1 MEIKTTAPIIGVAY
15 GGVEKMGMANEAGWI
30 QAFGSEDNMPELLC
44 VIENGS
50 KEQSAEA
57 AQALFEQICRDNDVD
72 EAAFPLIDPLLDILT
87 IRHKSV
93 AKATILNGIAQVLRC
108 AMSNPLP
115 FGVTPLCY
123 CSSHSHGVEEENGA
137 AAAVA
142 RHWHN
147 TLRGR
152 YAEWSVLVEEEE
164 LTAIQVV
171 YVLHLLQWDD
181 PQVENKLLRAAF
193 YGETS
198 RLRLNA
204 LIALADHRRRSG
216 KPFNPSIAFGQH
228 RDDDLYETVRA
239 VCAVLTASEAQ
250 SLQVTAKLL
259 QGCALPRLDRI
270 QFPWA
275 DGAISSL
282 CAQAACYLF
291 QDGTSIEERAVF
303 WLEALEKCIHAHQL
317 RSRKVIWEIGEST
330 VQWDEELLQWNWNG
344 PMLVA
349 DGMLLSLF
357 PVNGVPV
364 AEKGEEIS
372 LPSNVS
378 RAIKLCLQHQVEMP
392 NAERYG
398 VSRVIRQLYRFIT

>member
-1 MEIKTTAPIIGVAY
+1 
-15 GGVEKMGMANEAGWI
+15 MGMANEAGWI

-57 AQALFEQICRDNDVD
+57 AQALFEQICRENDVD

-108 AMSNPLP
+108 AMPNSLP
-115 FGVTPLCY
+115 FGVTPLRY
-123 CSSHSHGVEEENGA
+123 CSSHGYGMEEQTGA
-137 AAAVA
+137 AATIA
-142 RHWHN
+142 RHWHH
-147 TLRGR
+147 TLRSR
-152 YAEWSVLVEEEE
+152 YAEWSVLAEEGE
-164 LTAIQVV
+164 LTAIQAV
-171 YVLHLLQWDD
+171 YVLHWLQWDD

-193 YGETS
+193 YGESS

-204 LIALADHRRRSG
+204 LIALADYRRRAG

-228 RDDDLYETVRA
+228 QDDELYEAVRA
-239 VCAVLTASEAQ
+239 VCAALTSSEAQ
-250 SLQVTAKLL
+250 TSQVTAKLL

-291 QDGTSIEERAVF
+291 QNGTPIEERAVF
-303 WLEALEKCIHAHQL
+303 WVKALDTCIHAHQL
-317 RSRKVIWEIGEST
+317 RSRKVVWEIGEST
-330 VQWDEELLQWNWNG
+330 VQWDEEWLQWNWNG

-357 PVNGVPV
+357 PVNGDHL
-364 AEKGEEIS
+364 ANEGEELT
-372 LPSNVS
+372 LPSSVS

-398 VSRVIRQLYRFIT
+398 VGRVIRQLYRFIT